1 MIYPRAMRRSSCLF
15 LTLFLPIL
23 AACSSGT
30 SGESAP
36 PALPSPRP
44 WQRLATPTS
53 AAMAEVRGLRPVRG
67 ILHSHSPYSHDA
79 CDGEGLLPGGG
90 TNPGCTQ
97 DLRRSVCE
105 AGEDFVFL
113 SDHADHMAEQDFE
126 SLLFIEAG
134 DDPVKDAGG
143 AVIANRIPCGDG
155 RSVLITA
162 GTENSLMSVG
172 LERHV
177 PGTAAERSTLYG
189 GDDAAT
195 VEAMRAAGALVMIPH
210 TEQRTHEYLAA
221 MPFDGMEVY
230 NLHAAIDPDIRRD
243 SLGLDPYAAAAN
255 ILPFTKHDPDGP
267 EPDFTLLGF
276 FEDLPAYA
284 ERWDRILP
292 VRHVTGI
299 AGTDVHQNTF
309 PSMMRD
315 GERGDSYRRLMRWF
329 SNIVL
334 LDGELG
340 PAALK
345 EALRAGR
352 SYVAF
357 EILGVPV
364 GFDFHAEQGGST
376 IEMGGRTGGGATLV
390 ARAPAVLD
398 PDPAVTPPTVT
409 MRLYRVTPGKTE
421 TAAEGLSV
429 DLADPAPGAYRVEVR
444 ITPHH
449 LRPYLGYEADT
460 YIRDSLWVISNPI
473 YID

>member
-1 MIYPRAMRRSSCLF
+1 MRRSLAF
-15 LTLFLPIL
+15 FVPVAFTVL
-23 AACSSGT
+23 AACSNGT
-30 SGESAP
+30 PNESAP
-36 PALPSPRP
+36 PASPRA

-53 AAMAEVRGLRPVRG
+53 AAMAEIRGLRPVRG

-79 CDGEGLLPGGG
+79 CDGEGLSPEGV

-105 AGEDFVFL
+105 AAEDFVFL
-113 SDHADHMAEQDFE
+113 TDHPDHMAEHDFE

-134 DDPVKDAGG
+134 DDPVMGAGG
-143 AVIANRIPCGDG
+143 AVIANRIPCDG
-155 RSVLITA
+155 GRAALITA
-162 GTENSLMSVG
+162 GTEDSLMSVG

-177 PGTAAERSTLYG
+177 ADTIEARKAIYV

-195 VEAMRAAGALVMIPH
+195 AEAMRAAGALVMIPH

-221 MPFDGMEVY
+221 MQFDGMEVY

-255 ILPFTKHDPDGP
+255 ILPFTKHDPEGP
-267 EPDFTLLGF
+267 EPDLTLLGF

-284 ERWDRILP
+284 ERWDAILP

-309 PSMMRD
+309 PAVMRD

-334 LDGELG
+334 LEGEITPG
-340 PAALK
+340 SLK

-364 GFDFHAEQGGST
+364 GFDFHADQGGST
-376 IEMGGRTGGGATLV
+376 IEMGGRAAAGATLT
-390 ARAPAVLD
+390 ARAPALYD
-398 PDPAVTPPTVT
+398 PDPAATPPAIT
-409 MRLYRVTPGKTE
+409 MRVLRVTPGKTE

-429 DLADPAPGAYRVEVR
+429 DLADAAPGAYRVEVR

-449 LRPYLGYEADT
+449 LRPHLGYDADT

-473 YID
+473 YVD

>member
-1 MIYPRAMRRSSCLF
+1 MGYPGAMRRSALLF
-15 LTLFLPIL
+15 LSFFPVL
-23 AACSSGT
+23 AACSNGT
-30 SGESAP
+30 TDESAP
-36 PALPSPRP
+36 PPSPRP

-79 CDGEGLLPGGG
+79 CDGDGVQPGGG
-90 TNPGCTQ
+90 INVGCAQ
-97 DLRRSVCE
+97 DLRRSVCD
-105 AGEDFVFL
+105 AAEDFVFL
-113 SDHADHMAEQDFE
+113 TDHADHMAEYDFE

-134 DDPVKDAGG
+134 DEPVKDAGG
-143 AVIANRIPCGDG
+143 AVIANRIGCGDG
-155 RSVLITA
+155 RTVLITA
-162 GTENSLMSVG
+162 GNENSLMSVG

-177 PGTAAERSTLYG
+177 PGTAAERRAIYE

-210 TEQRTHEYLAA
+210 TEQRSLEYLAA
-221 MPFDGMEVY
+221 TSFDGMEIY

-243 SLGLDPYAAAAN
+243 SLGLDSYAAAAS
-255 ILPFTKHDPDGP
+255 ILPFTKFDPEGP
-267 EPDFTLLGF
+267 EPDLTLLGF

-284 ERWDRILP
+284 ERWDSILP

-334 LDGELG
+334 LGGELTPG
-340 PAALK
+340 ALK
-345 EALRAGR
+345 EALKAGR

-376 IEMGGRTGGGATLV
+376 IEMGGRTTAGGTLV

-398 PDPAVTPPTVT
+398 PDPAATPPAIT
-409 MRLYRVTPGKTE
+409 MRLYRVTAGKTE

-429 DLADPAPGAYRVEVR
+429 DLTDAAPGAYRVEVR

-449 LRPYLGYEADT
+449 LRPYLGYDADR

-473 YID
+473 YVD